1 MVLDVRL
8 RKRKRKRPN
17 LARIRAVLW
26 RRLLY
31 PILNSDF
38 TVSPIELCLTDL
50 VFAALTLI
58 DILPLN
64 VLPDQEHAAAT
75 LGTSKVF
82 RWLPGFSSS
91 HATAPR
97 IVVGSTALRAAE

>member
-1 MVLDVRL
+1 
-8 RKRKRKRPN
+8 
-17 LARIRAVLW
+17 
-26 RRLLY
+26 
-31 PILNSDF
+31 LNSDF

-64 VLPDQEHAAAT
+64 VLPDQEHA
-75 LGTSKVF
+75 GTGKIF
-82 RWLPGFSSS
+82 RGLPGFSSS